1 MQERST
7 VLEEFAHEHSWFCG
21 NNSEPDPYN
30 ILPRLEG
37 RSLLVN
43 LWAYVD
49 PSMEVGFATLANRFY
64 TATSK
69 DDYRN
74 GYSPASFSNNIYSQ
88 RYREL
93 YSYSQVS
100 YFYFYFYV
108 ASSSYQVVCLKGID
122 LCLKMTYPSVDGPS
136 AHTK

>member
-1 MQERST
+1 MQERSA
-7 VLEEFAHEHSWFCG
+7 VLEEFALEHAQFCG
-21 NNSEPDPYN
+21 NNSEPDPFN

-43 LWAYVD
+43 LWAYID
-49 PSMEVGFATLANRFY
+49 PSMELGFATLANRFY
-64 TATSK
+64 SARAK

-74 GYSPASFSNNIYSQ
+74 GYTPASVSSNIYSQ

-100 YFYFYFYV
+100 FFLFCIY
-108 ASSSYQVVCLKGID
+108 
-122 LCLKMTYPSVDGPS
+122 
-136 AHTK
+136 